1 MAAVAE
7 VSTEV
12 EQDTTDATAN
22 GEGDT
27 VDGESQSDTAHSEEE
42 KPAKRPKTVPLQEH
56 ISLRKRAQDAE
67 AERDRLR
74 IEAEVL
80 RRQSPVAKPAPQ
92 VEPELTDDELWKS
105 GGPAKYINQ
114 NRTEARKM
122 AEDRANEAE
131 FNARAT
137 LSEDLAEDKWPDYA
151 AKKAYWF
158 QNATMADVQQM
169 RQAKNPAKFVYN
181 WAKTKVEPAKS
192 DEEREAEI
200 TASVIEKLR
209 AKGVEIPEDEESET
223 PKKKPTLKSI
233 AGNRNAQGETT
244 QVRNLT
250 AVEAARKVQ
259 HRKF

>member
-1 MAAVAE
+1 MAAAAME
-7 VSTEV
+7 ETTEQQV
-12 EQDTTDATAN
+12 TDATDTSEATGHDEPGADESAQ
-22 GEGDT
+22 GE
-27 VDGESQSDTAHSEEE
+27 QP
-42 KPAKRPKTVPLQEH
+42 KPKKARTVPLDEH
-56 ISLRKRAQDAE
+56 LALRKRAQEAE
-67 AERDRLR
+67 AERDRMR

-80 RRQSPVAKPAPQ
+80 RRQAPVAKPAPQ

-250 AVEAARKVQ
+250 AVEAARNVQ